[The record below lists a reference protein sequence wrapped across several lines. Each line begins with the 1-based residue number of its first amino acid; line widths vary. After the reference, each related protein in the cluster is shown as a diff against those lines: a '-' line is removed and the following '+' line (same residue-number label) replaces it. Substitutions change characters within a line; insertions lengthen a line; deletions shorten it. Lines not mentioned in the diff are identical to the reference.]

1 LKGGKRFNCN
11 SLRIIMDTL
20 SVLIAIISVV
30 IAIISVYRVG
40 KIEKELVSQVEGVG
54 ESLRIHIDT
63 ELEPLIKKV
72 NKAFG
77 FKALE
82 SHDSRA
88 LKKAEGLIIQD
99 VLDTQDP
106 LLMGLLDMISPATK
120 EYLEENPSL
129 IVDLIPRLQALSQIE
144 GFSIL
149 DLLKPSGTGSDN
161 RKHPYGFREE

>member
-1 LKGGKRFNCN
+1 MKGGKRFNCN

-82 SHDSRA
+82 SH
-88 LKKAEGLIIQD
+88 
-99 VLDTQDP
+99 
-106 LLMGLLDMISPATK
+106 
-120 EYLEENPSL
+120 
-129 IVDLIPRLQALSQIE
+129 VDLIPRLQALSQIE